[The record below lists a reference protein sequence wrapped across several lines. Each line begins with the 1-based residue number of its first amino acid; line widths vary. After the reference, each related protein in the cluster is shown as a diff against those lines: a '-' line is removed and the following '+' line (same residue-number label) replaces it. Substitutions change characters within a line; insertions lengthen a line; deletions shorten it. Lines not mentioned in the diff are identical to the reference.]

1 MNQTR
6 LKGFYSHT
14 TPGFKNLHLLGKEG
28 NICRMQLPL
37 QIPVVETRYL
47 WRLPYYALPVSD
59 GIKPI
64 GVNCEVIKIE
74 GIGT

>member
-1 MNQTR
+1 M
-6 LKGFYSHT
+6 
-14 TPGFKNLHLLGKEG
+14 
-28 NICRMQLPL
+28 CRMQLPL